1 MELQIFQK
9 QPVVE
14 LRNGASRALVSPAHG
29 ARVLRWD
36 VGDWTV
42 IGWPEGVD
50 WGRPQKARGGDPV
63 LFPFIARSYHE
74 GRLGFWKGPDGV
86 VRPAPMHGFARD
98 SAFSVVEAGG
108 DFVVM
113 RLEANDTTRA
123 VYPFGFQFEV
133 VVRLGADSLESAFR
147 VANLGDK
154 PMPWSAGHHFYFRIP
169 AERRGE
175 WELAVP
181 CREWGSQD
189 FSNGEIQTRRAESAG
204 GRMSDAAWID
214 RLHAGPDLDGV
225 RLWNSVDG
233 RGISF
238 EDTSAEKG
246 LWRCVTTW
254 TESAESDFFCVEP
267 WSALPN
273 AAANGMGLQTTA
285 PGGVV
290 ELGCRLR
297 AVEGATTD
305 GHNHA
310 ARVAAR

>member
-1 MELQIFQK
+1 MNVRIFQN

-14 LRNGASRALVSPAHG
+14 LCNGRSRALVSPGHG

-36 VGDWTV
+36 VGDWPV
-42 IGWPEGVD
+42 IGWPEVVD

-74 GRLGFWKGPDGV
+74 GRLGFWKGSDGV

-123 VYPFGFQFEV
+123 VYPFEFRFEV
-133 VVRLGADSLESAFR
+133 TVRLGPDWLESAFR
-147 VANLGDK
+147 VENLGGEAL
-154 PMPWSAGHHFYFRIP
+154 PWSAGHHFYFRIP

-175 WELAVP
+175 WELEVP
-181 CREWGSQD
+181 CGEWGAQD
-189 FSNGEIQTRRAESAG
+189 FSNGEIRTRPAEWIR
-204 GRMSDAAWID
+204 GRVSDPAWID
-214 RLHAGPDLDGV
+214 RLHLEPELDRV

-233 RGISF
+233 RAVAF
-238 EDTSAEKG
+238 RDTSPQRES
-246 LWRCVTTW
+246 WRCVTTW
-254 TESAESDFFCVEP
+254 TESPESDFFCVEP

-273 AAANGMGLQTTA
+273 AAANGGGWRTTP
-285 PGGVV
+285 PGDAV
-290 ELGCRLR
+290 EISCRLLAER
-297 AVEGATTD
+297 GA
-305 GHNHA
+305 GGY
-310 ARVAAR
+310 